1 MILYEIKL
9 YDAKTDTETLV
20 FTFPERRVDYDRP
33 RGRKTIEKWTKSI
46 MGENWWLQN
55 WHNIAIRKGDFFKRG
70 NNRKALQPPKRGGVD

>member
-9 YDAKTDTETLV
+9 YDAKKDIETLV
-20 FTFPERRVDYDRP
+20 LTLPERRIDYDRS
-33 RGRKTIEKWTKSI
+33 RDKITIEKWTKSL
-46 MGENWWLQN
+46 MGEDWWLQN